1 MEADKVKW
9 FVIVNPVA
17 GGGRGLDHFPQISKL
32 LRDAHIVCEPVFT
45 EHKFHA
51 TELTVSAVKEGYR
64 NIIVVGGDGTLH
76 EVVNGL
82 FIQQEV
88 CPDEVL
94 LAVIAVG
101 TGNDWVRTFGI
112 SNRYQ
117 DAVKAIGEGYSF
129 LQDVGVVSYEES
141 HYRQSRYMA
150 NVAGAGFDARMVRK
164 LSHLKKKGRKSRW
177 RSTWCLVK
185 NFFRYKST
193 GVKVWV
199 DDRLVYN
206 NLLFSIAIGI
216 CKYNVGG
223 MQQLPDAVADDGMQE
238 HVRGLFAVQLL
249 RGFQR
254 HGQITLHD
262 PQRDLL
268 VARPRRVL
276 HQRPAVL
283 RGGLAGQ
290 FHRAVVIELGDRSV
304 GARPADVLEAF
315 GGAAL
320 GHVDDAAL
328 LQLRG
333 RPGHAAAV
341 VAVGGGDEGGAVDLR
356 QHFGAGQLREGQ
368 RIGLE
373 PEAFGDAAAK
383 AVAAA
388 EHFESVEAEAAAFV
402 LDAQRGDPQFARQA
416 RQIGQRRGRVLGKA
430 AVEGAH
436 LLGLSQAELFRRRGI
451 EAGAALVMNRLEQCL
466 HFSSS
471 LNEHPRALFRAS
483 RSDGYRSSR
492 LLQPLRE
499 RSARRSCAPVCTCR
513 DRSRSW
519 ARPSPRER
527 RRWCRSPRSRSERA
541 LRRTSFHTRRCRRA

>member
-223 MQQLPDAVADDGMQE
+223 ISGTCCSGSTTCSTAVSTASG
-238 HVRGLFAVQLL
+238 
-249 RGFQR
+249 
-254 HGQITLHD
+254 ISC
-262 PQRDLL
+262 
-268 VARPRRVL
+268 RR
-276 HQRPAVL
+276 
-283 RGGLAGQ
+283 
-290 FHRAVVIELGDRSV
+290 
-304 GARPADVLEAF
+304 
-315 GGAAL
+315 
-320 GHVDDAAL
+320 
-328 LQLRG
+328 
-333 RPGHAAAV
+333 
-341 VAVGGGDEGGAVDLR
+341 GGAVSASSRRPKFRSRWTASCWARRRSNSRFSTRRSGSSWAGSSTTGRSAASARARASGGRGRNLR
-356 QHFGAGQLREGQ
+356 RKTACGKRSC
-368 RIGLE
+368 R
-373 PEAFGDAAAK
+373 
-383 AVAAA
+383 
-388 EHFESVEAEAAAFV
+388 AAF
-402 LDAQRGDPQFARQA
+402 P
-416 RQIGQRRGRVLGKA
+416 GRSG
-430 AVEGAH
+430 
-436 LLGLSQAELFRRRGI
+436 
-451 EAGAALVMNRLEQCL
+451 N
-466 HFSSS
+466 
-471 LNEHPRALFRAS
+471 
-483 RSDGYRSSR
+483 
-492 LLQPLRE
+492 
-499 RSARRSCAPVCTCR
+499 
-513 DRSRSW
+513 
-519 ARPSPRER
+519 
-527 RRWCRSPRSRSERA
+527 
-541 LRRTSFHTRRCRRA
+541 